1 MATNK
6 KYTVPFDPLWLDLI
20 VELGKEGATPA
31 NIAAAINM
39 SETTL
44 KKLIKERK
52 NFAQAFELAMTHSKS
67 FHEKALRDSYTNKDA
82 NSALIVALLRSVFPA
97 DYQTATQSGNGAGA
111 RKKEPEEPIDF
122 NMEIQKLLSEL
133 KASDDRQPAGKIV
146 GESEQ

>member
-31 NIAAAINM
+31 NIAAAIGM

-97 DYQTATQSGNGAGA
+97 DYQTATQGGKRCVRLSICPVK
-111 RKKEPEEPIDF
+111 R
-122 NMEIQKLLSEL
+122 LLPQRVSVNEGRVWS
-133 KASDDRQPAGKIV
+133 KT
-146 GESEQ
+146 